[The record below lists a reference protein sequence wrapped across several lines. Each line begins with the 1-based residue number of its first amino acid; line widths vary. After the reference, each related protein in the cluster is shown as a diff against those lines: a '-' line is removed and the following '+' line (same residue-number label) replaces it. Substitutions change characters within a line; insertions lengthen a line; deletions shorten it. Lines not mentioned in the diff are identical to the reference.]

1 MVNAQVLQGQ
11 WNQVRGELKKKWG
24 QLTEDDLRF
33 NNGNIDQL
41 VGKIQQ
47 RTGEAREAIEQF
59 LERSDVA
66 GRLGGRAGGR
76 PGRPVRPL
84 RRRPGARGLQP
95 DLRPVR
101 PRLRLLAGH
110 DPREPRPLDRDGLR
124 RGRPAGRRGRHG
136 AAVPLRRRDRGHRPS
151 AAGRAADPIR
161 RPRGPTTN
169 PICRR
174 RPSPSAMACA
184 GCFHLH
190 PPRACEST
198 RPLTT
203 RRRRDDVE
211 ST

>member
-33 NNGNIDQL
+33 TNGNIDQL

-84 RRRPGARGLQP
+84 CRRSGARGLQP

-101 PRLRLLAGH
+101 PRLRILAGD

-136 AAVPLRRRDRGHRPS
+136 AAVPLRRDSRPS
-151 AAGRAADPIR
+151 GRTSGRADRSGGLAADQPIRSAGAGR
-161 RPRGPTTN
+161 RPRRWPA
-169 PICRR
+169 PAFSFAAPLVRA
-174 RPSPSAMACA
+174 SP
-184 GCFHLH
+184 
-190 PPRACEST
+190 PDR
-198 RPLTT
+198 
-203 RRRRDDVE
+203 
-211 ST
+211 